1 MGYAER
7 PEPRPLRTRSSRD
20 TMKPRLARRLASSA
34 LGLIVLGLVWF
45 YTAPTGLGGSTT
57 YVVTHGVSMEPRF
70 HTGDLA
76 IVRSQS
82 SYHVGEVVAYQSKM
96 LGTVVLHR
104 IVALSGDRYL
114 FKGDNNH
121 FIDFEHPRASQLVG
135 ALRLHIPGAGADFQS
150 IRSPVLVGVLV
161 AIAILLLTGGVFTH
175 RRRRRRRREHAGVHI
190 EHPPK
195 RLPRRPA
202 ERATGVL
209 TVGLIAMLPFVVLAL
224 LAFTRPPTARRPSEI
239 SYKQSAKLTYSANA
253 TPGPTYAN
261 DVAETGDPLFTRVVN
276 DVNVRFEYQLDTTAK
291 QALAGT
297 ASLAANVTSTSGW
310 HTTLAL
316 GSPTRFHGSHAVV
329 TATLGLNSL
338 FDLLHRVET
347 TTGMSSG
354 YTLTLVPHVSA
365 HGTLDSKPL
374 HATFSPQIPFTVTPL
389 EVQPV
394 VSGASAASTGVQP
407 STSSFTPSA
416 SGTVKATDYKPL
428 YLSLGFARPA
438 VATAR
443 RIALGGIALVV
454 LALLAILALPR
465 PRRKSESTAIRSRYG
480 RLIVQVERV
489 WQLPG
494 VPVIDVADMDALAR
508 IAEHY
513 DRSILHETTDEGEAF
528 WVTDESGQFRYAI
541 GAWAPAIAPDAFV
554 DERVAEE
561 TPFET
566 EAEVAAEE
574 LPYEPFASH
583 APTAEIPLG
592 GLGSAYETQPAAA
605 VYEAQPEP
613 EIVASAPVVEDW
625 AAREAADAIVRE
637 WRAGWDSADARR
649 GSGTAV

>member
-1 MGYAER
+1 
-7 PEPRPLRTRSSRD
+7 
-20 TMKPRLARRLASSA
+20 MKPRLARRLASST

-45 YTAPTGLGGSTT
+45 YTAPVGFGGSTT

-82 SYHVGEVVAYQSKM
+82 SYHVGEIVAYQSKM

-104 IVALSGDRYL
+104 IIGKTGDRFL

-121 FIDFEHPRASQLVG
+121 FIDFEHPSAKQLVG
-135 ALRLHIPGAGADFQS
+135 ALRLHIAGAGADFQS

-175 RRRRRRRREHAGVHI
+175 RRRRRRRREHIGVPI
-190 EHPPK
+190 EHPQTL
-195 RLPRRPA
+195 LPRRPA

-209 TVGLIAMLPFVVLAL
+209 AVGLVCLLPFVLLAL

-239 SYKQSAKLTYSANA
+239 SYKQSGRLSYSANA
-253 TPGPTYAN
+253 TSGPTYAN
-261 DVAETGDPLFTRVVN
+261 NVAETGDPLFTRVVN
-276 DVNVRFEYQLDTTAK
+276 DVNVRFEYQLATTAK
-291 QALAGT
+291 QSLTGT
-297 ASLAANVTSTSGW
+297 ASLAANVTSASGW

-316 GSPTRFHGSHAVV
+316 GSPTHFRGNHAVV
-329 TATLGLNSL
+329 TATLGLSSL

-354 YTLTLVPHVSA
+354 YTLALVPHVIA

-374 HATFSPQIPFTVTPL
+374 HATFSPQIHFTVTPL

-394 VSGASAASTGVQP
+394 VSGASAASTATQP
-407 STSSFTPSA
+407 SASPFAPSA
-416 SGTVKATDYKPL
+416 SGTVKATDYQPL
-428 YLSLGFARPA
+428 YLSLGFTRPT
-438 VATAR
+438 VAMAR

-454 LALLAILALPR
+454 LALLTILALPR
-465 PRRKSESTAIRSRYG
+465 PRRQSEATTIRSRYG
-480 RLIVQVERV
+480 RLIVQVDRV

-528 WVTDESGQFRYAI
+528 WVTDESGQFRFAI
-541 GAWAPAIAPDAFV
+541 GVWAPPIASDAF
-554 DERVAEE
+554 DARGAEE
-561 TPFET
+561 ASFEAD
-566 EAEVAAEE
+566 AEVASEE
-574 LPYEPFASH
+574 LPYEPFASQAH
-583 APTAEIPLG
+583 TAEIPLG
-592 GLGSAYETQPAAA
+592 GLVSAYEAQPEAA
-605 VYEAQPEP
+605 VYEAQLEP
-613 EIVASAPVVEDW
+613 EIVASAPIVEDW
-625 AAREAADAIVRE
+625 AAHEAADAIVRE
-637 WRAGWDSADARR
+637 WRAGWDSARETR
-649 GSGTAV
+649 SLV

>member
-7 PEPRPLRTRSSRD
+7 PNPGRSAPVPAMR
-20 TMKPRLARRLASSA
+20 PRLAKRIASSA

-45 YTAPTGLGGSTT
+45 YVAPVGLGGSTT

-82 SYHVGEVVAYQSKM
+82 SYHVGEIVAYQSKM

-104 IVALSGDRYL
+104 IIGKTGDRFL

-121 FIDFEHPRASQLVG
+121 FIDFEHPRANQLVG
-135 ALRLHIPGAGADFQS
+135 SLWLHVPGAGADFQS
-150 IRSPVLVGVLV
+150 IQSPVLVGVLV
-161 AIAILLLTGGVFTH
+161 AVAILLLTGGVFTQ
-175 RRRRRRRREHAGVHI
+175 RRRRRRRQGQLAAQTPHQ
-190 EHPPK
+190 PM
-195 RLPRRPA
+195 RLMHRPA

-209 TVGLIAMLPFVVLAL
+209 TVGLIALFPFVLVAL
-224 LAFTRPPTARRPSEI
+224 LAFTRPSTARRPSETA
-239 SYKQSAKLTYSANA
+239 YKQSGKLSYSANA

-261 DVAETGDPLFTRVVN
+261 NVAETGDPLFTRVVN
-276 DVNVRFEYQLDTTAK
+276 DVNVRFDYRLDTAAK

-297 ASLAANVTSTSGW
+297 AYLSANVASTSGW

-316 GSPTRFHGSHAVV
+316 GGQTHFHGNRATV

-338 FDLLHRVET
+338 FGLLHRVQE
-347 TTGMSSG
+347 TTGMTSG
-354 YTLTLVPHVSA
+354 YTLTLVPHVSV
-365 HGTLDSKPL
+365 HGTIDSKPL
-374 HATFSPQIPFTVTPL
+374 HATFAPLVPFTVTPL

-394 VSGASAASTGVQP
+394 EASASAATAAAKP
-407 STSSFTPSA
+407 ATSPFTPTA
-416 SGTVKATDYKPL
+416 SGTVKGSDYKPL
-428 YLSLGFARPA
+428 YLSLAFARPS

-454 LALLAILALPR
+454 LVLLGLLALPR
-465 PRRKSESTAIRSRYG
+465 PRRTNESSIIRSRYG
-480 RLIVQVERV
+480 RMVVQVERV

-541 GAWAPAIAPDAFV
+541 GVLAPAVAPEPV
-554 DERVAEE
+554 YEQ
-561 TPFET
+561 
-566 EAEVAAEE
+566 AAEE
-574 LPYEPFASH
+574 IPLEAEAAAHVQPEELRYEPFASQAH
-583 APTAEIPLG
+583 TAEIPLG
-592 GLGSAYETQPAAA
+592 GLVSVYETRPA
-605 VYEAQPEP
+605 P
-613 EIVASAPVVEDW
+613 EIVASAPAVEDW
-625 AAREAADAIVRE
+625 AAHSAADAIVRE
-637 WRAGWDSADARR
+637 WRAGWDSADTRR

>member
-1 MGYAER
+1 
-7 PEPRPLRTRSSRD
+7 
-20 TMKPRLARRLASSA
+20 MKPRLAKRLASSA

-57 YVVTHGVSMEPRF
+57 YVVTHGISMEPRF

-104 IVALSGDRYL
+104 IIGKTGDHFL

-121 FIDFEHPRASQLVG
+121 FIDFEHPRANQLVG
-135 ALRLHIPGAGADFQS
+135 ALRLHIAGAGAEFQS
-150 IRSPVLVGVLV
+150 IRSPALVGALV
-161 AIAILLLTGGVFTH
+161 AVAILLLTGGVFT
-175 RRRRRRRREHAGVHI
+175 RRRRRRRRQGLLTAQTQHQ
-190 EHPPK
+190 PM
-195 RLPRRPA
+195 RLLHRPA
-202 ERATGVL
+202 ERTTGVL
-209 TVGLIAMLPFVVLAL
+209 TVGLIALFPFVLLAL
-224 LAFTRPPTARRPSEI
+224 LAFTRPPTARRPSET
-239 SYKQSAKLTYSANA
+239 SYKQSAKLSYSANA

-261 DVAETGDPLFTRVVN
+261 NVAETGDPLFTRVVN
-276 DVNVRFEYQLDTTAK
+276 DVNVRFEYKLDTTAK
-291 QALAGT
+291 QSLTGSAY
-297 ASLAANVTSTSGW
+297 LAANVASTSGW

-316 GSPTRFHGSHAVV
+316 GSATHFHGNHATV

-338 FDLLHRVET
+338 FNLLHRVQD

-354 YTLTLVPHVSA
+354 YTLTLVPHVSVR
-365 HGTLDSKPL
+365 GTIDSKPL
-374 HATFSPQIPFTVTPL
+374 HATFAPLVPFTVTPL

-394 VSGASAASTGVQP
+394 VSGASATSTAAKP
-407 STSSFTPSA
+407 ATSPFKPSA
-416 SGTVKATDYKPL
+416 SGTVKGTDYKPL
-428 YLSLGFARPA
+428 YLSLAFARPS

-454 LALLAILALPR
+454 LMLLAILALPM
-465 PRRKSESTAIRSRYG
+465 PRRKSPSTTIRSRYG
-480 RLIVQVERV
+480 RMVVQVDRV

-541 GAWAPAIAPDAFV
+541 GVLAPAVAPEAIDAQAA
-554 DERVAEE
+554 DEASFDADAHAPAED
-561 TPFET
+561 
-566 EAEVAAEE
+566 
-574 LPYEPFASH
+574 LPYEPFVGQAH
-583 APTAEIPLG
+583 TAEIPLD
-592 GLGSAYETQPAAA
+592 GLVSVYATQPA
-605 VYEAQPEP
+605 P
-613 EIVASAPVVEDW
+613 EILASAPVVEDW
-625 AAREAADAIVRE
+625 AAHDAADAIVRE
-637 WRAGWDSADARR
+637 WRAGWDVADARR
-649 GSGTAV
+649 DTGTLA

>member
-1 MGYAER
+1 
-7 PEPRPLRTRSSRD
+7 
-20 TMKPRLARRLASSA
+20 MKPRLAKRLASSA

-45 YTAPTGLGGSTT
+45 YTAPVGLGGSTT

-104 IVALSGDRYL
+104 IIGKVGDRFL

-121 FIDFEHPRASQLVG
+121 FIDFEHPRANQLVG
-135 ALRLHIPGAGADFQS
+135 ALRLHIAGAGADFQS
-150 IRSPVLVGVLV
+150 IRSPLLVGILIAV
-161 AIAILLLTGGVFTH
+161 AILLLTGGVFT
-175 RRRRRRRREHAGVHI
+175 RRRRRRRRQGHLEAHTQHQ
-190 EHPPK
+190 PM
-195 RLPRRPA
+195 RLTRPPA
-202 ERATGVL
+202 ERVTGVL
-209 TVGLIAMLPFVVLAL
+209 TVGLVALFPFVLLAL
-224 LAFTRPPTARRPSEI
+224 LAFTRPSTARRPSET
-239 SYKQSAKLTYSANA
+239 SYKQSGKLSYSASA
-253 TPGPTYAN
+253 TPGPTYEN
-261 DVAETGDPLFTRVVN
+261 NVAETGDPLFTRVVN
-276 DVNVRFEYQLDTTAK
+276 DVSVRFDYQLDTAAK

-297 ASLAANVTSTSGW
+297 AYLSANVASTSGW

-316 GSPTRFHGSHAVV
+316 GSATRFHGNHATV

-338 FDLLHRVET
+338 FDLLHRVQA
-347 TTGMSSG
+347 TTGMTSG
-354 YTLTLVPHVSA
+354 YTLTLVPHVSV
-365 HGTLDSKPL
+365 HGTIDSKPV
-374 HATFSPQIPFTVTPL
+374 HATFAPLVPFTVTPL

-394 VSGASAASTGVQP
+394 VAGAGAATAAAQP
-407 STSSFTPSA
+407 AMSPFTPSA
-416 SGTVKATDYKPL
+416 SGTVKGSDYKPL
-428 YLSLGFARPA
+428 YLSLGFARPS
-438 VATAR
+438 VDTAR

-454 LALLAILALPR
+454 LVLLAILALPR

-480 RLIVQVERV
+480 RMVVQVERV

-528 WVTDESGQFRYAI
+528 WVTDESGQFRYAV
-541 GAWAPAIAPDAFV
+541 GAWAPAVAPEAIDAH
-554 DERVAEE
+554 VAEE
-561 TPFET
+561 APLET
-566 EAEVAAEE
+566 VAEAPAQEVS
-574 LPYEPFASH
+574 YEPFAGQAH
-583 APTAEIPLG
+583 TAEIPLG
-592 GLGSAYETQPAAA
+592 GLVS
-605 VYEAQPEP
+605 VYATQPEP

-625 AAREAADAIVRE
+625 AAHEAADAIVRE